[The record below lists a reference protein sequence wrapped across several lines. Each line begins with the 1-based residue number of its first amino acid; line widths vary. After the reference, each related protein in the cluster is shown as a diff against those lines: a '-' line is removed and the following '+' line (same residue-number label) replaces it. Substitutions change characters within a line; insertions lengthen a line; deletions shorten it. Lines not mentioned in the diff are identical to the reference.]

1 MDLERALEEFDA
13 VETNLRRLE
22 KVWEEM
28 QQLIPDSVAF
38 LGNSPEALR
47 YSELQRSYALI
58 LKGIPPVGAYS
69 IKAVPGEDIDGIA
82 QARLDAMEIGEFEA
96 KLWVEE
102 KIDEPTREIHEY
114 RSRFRKARLELV
126 RDKLQELIPTINR
139 LVSALVERVPN
150 SREPV
155 EGDDWAELVAAF
167 GQVVRLAGSQIPQ
180 AGRWRDMRRHVHFAQ
195 GRDVHDIAKLDW
207 PSVRSDL
214 ETSLYSELEPVPVGI
229 ENLVT
234 LVQAKPTG
242 PVTTRLTWEAI
253 SAEEFERL
261 LFNLISDAEEYVN
274 PQWLMQTN
282 ASDRGRDLS
291 VDRVIT
297 DALSGTQRQRVII
310 QAKHWTKKSVRPSD
324 VTETLTE
331 ISLWEPPVIQSL
343 IIATSGRFTADAVVL
358 IEKHNNE
365 GKRPQIEMWAESH
378 LELLLARR
386 PHLVSG
392 FNLRP

>member
-13 VETNLRRLE
+13 VETNLSRLE

-28 QQLIPDSVAF
+28 QQLIPDSIAF
-38 LGNSPEALR
+38 FGSSPEALR
-47 YSELQRSYALI
+47 FAELQSAYAAI
-58 LKGIPPVGAYS
+58 VKGIPAVGDYQLEA
-69 IKAVPGEDIDGIA
+69 IPGDLDSIA

-96 KLWVEE
+96 KRWVED
-102 KIDEPTREIHEY
+102 KIEEPTCEIDEY

-126 RDKLQELIPTINR
+126 REKLQELVPTINR
-139 LVSALVERVPN
+139 LVSSLAESVPN
-150 SREPV
+150 NNKPV
-155 EGDDWAELVAAF
+155 EDEDWPELVAAF
-167 GQVVRLAGSQIPQ
+167 EQVVRLAGSQIPQ
-180 AGRWRDMRRHVHFAQ
+180 SGRWRDMRRHVHFGQ
-195 GRDVHDIAKLDW
+195 GCDVHDIARLDW
-207 PSVRSDL
+207 PSVRSDI
-214 ETSLYSELEPVPVGI
+214 EASLYSELEPVPVSA
-229 ENLVT
+229 ENLAT

-242 PVTTRLTWEAI
+242 PVTTRLQWEAI

-274 PQWLMQTN
+274 PQWLMHTN

-291 VDRVIT
+291 VDRLVT
-297 DALSGTQRQRVII
+297 DTLSGTRYERVII
-310 QAKHWTKKSVRPSD
+310 QAKHWTKKSVRPSH

-343 IIATSGRFTADAVVL
+343 IIATSGWFTGDAVAW

-365 GKRPQIEMWAESH
+365 GRRPQIEMWAESH

>member
-1 MDLERALEEFDA
+1 MDLEQTLEKFDA
-13 VETNLRRLE
+13 VETSLRRLE

-28 QQLIPDSVAF
+28 QGIIPDGLDF
-38 LGNSPEALR
+38 LGSSPEARR
-47 YSELQRSYALI
+47 YAELQRSYAQI
-58 LKGIPPVGAYS
+58 INGIPAIDGYR
-69 IKAVPGEDIDGIA
+69 IKTIPWDVDGIA

-96 KLWVEE
+96 KVSVEE
-102 KIDEPTREIHEY
+102 GIQEPTREIDEY
-114 RSRFRKARLELV
+114 RFKFRQARRELV
-126 RDKLQELIPTINR
+126 RAKLQELVATINR
-139 LVSALVERVPN
+139 LVSSLAESVPSNRELVEHN
-150 SREPV
+150 
-155 EGDDWAELVAAF
+155 DWPELVSAF
-167 GQVVRLAGSQIPQ
+167 EQVERLAGSQIPQ
-180 AGRWRDMRRHVHFAQ
+180 VGRWSEMRRHLHWAQ
-195 GRDVHDIAKLDW
+195 GCDVHDIADMDW
-207 PSVRSDL
+207 PSVRADIES
-214 ETSLYSELEPVPVGI
+214 SLYSELEPVPI
-229 ENLVT
+229 DTEDLTT

-242 PVTTRLTWEAI
+242 PVTTRLQWEAI

-274 PQWLMQTN
+274 PQWLMHTN

-291 VDRVIT
+291 VDRLVT
-297 DALSGTQRQRVII
+297 DTLSGTRYERVII
-310 QAKHWTKKSVRPSD
+310 QAKHWTKKSVRPSH

-343 IIATSGRFTADAVVL
+343 IIATSGWFTGDAVAW

-365 GKRPQIEMWAESH
+365 GRRPQIEMWAESH